1 MTPSEYQVEKTAI
14 GMQYVIPGT
23 ERIVK
28 GMNCPMPILKTKKSI
43 KTLNVGDT
51 LEVYSTDPGSVRDFA
66 SFCKATGNDLLES
79 GEDDGVYRYL
89 IRKN

>member
-1 MTPSEYQVEKTAI
+1 MTMA
-14 GMQYVIPGT
+14 T
-23 ERIVK
+23 ETLDTK
-28 GMNCPMPILKTKKSI
+28 GMNCPMPILKARKSI
-43 KTLNVGDT
+43 KKLNVGDT

-79 GEDDGVYRYL
+79 GEDAGVYRYL

>member
-1 MTPSEYQVEKTAI
+1 MTMA
-14 GMQYVIPGT
+14 T
-23 ERIVK
+23 ETLDTK
-28 GMNCPMPILKTKKSI
+28 GMNCPMPILKAKKSI
-43 KTLNVGDT
+43 KKLNVGDT

-79 GEDDGVYRYL
+79 GEDAGVYRYL

>member
-1 MTPSEYQVEKTAI
+1 MTTA
-14 GMQYVIPGT
+14 T
-23 ERIVK
+23 ETLDTK

-43 KTLNVGDT
+43 KKLSSGDT

-79 GEDDGVYRYL
+79 GEEAGVYRYL

>member
-1 MTPSEYQVEKTAI
+1 MTTA
-14 GMQYVIPGT
+14 T
-23 ERIVK
+23 ETLDTK
-28 GMNCPMPILKTKKSI
+28 GMNCPMPILQAKKSI
-43 KTLNVGDT
+43 KKLNSGDT

-79 GEDDGVYRYL
+79 GEEEGVYRYL

>member
-1 MTPSEYQVEKTAI
+1 MTTA
-14 GMQYVIPGT
+14 T
-23 ERIVK
+23 ETLDTK

-43 KTLNVGDT
+43 KKLSSGDT

-79 GEDDGVYRYL
+79 GEEAGVYRYF

>member
-1 MTPSEYQVEKTAI
+1 MTTA
-14 GMQYVIPGT
+14 T
-23 ERIVK
+23 ETLDTK
-28 GMNCPMPILKTKKSI
+28 GMNCPMPILKAKKSI
-43 KTLNVGDT
+43 KKLSSGDT

-79 GEDDGVYRYL
+79 DEEAGVYRYL

>member
-1 MTPSEYQVEKTAI
+1 MTTA
-14 GMQYVIPGT
+14 T
-23 ERIVK
+23 ETLDTK

-43 KTLNVGDT
+43 KKLNIGDT
-51 LEVYSTDPGSVRDFA
+51 LEIYSTDPGSVRDFA

-79 GEDDGVYRYL
+79 GEDAGVYRYL

>member
-1 MTPSEYQVEKTAI
+1 MTMA
-14 GMQYVIPGT
+14 T
-23 ERIVK
+23 ETPDTK
-28 GMNCPMPILKTKKSI
+28 GMNCPMPILKAKKSI
-43 KTLNVGDT
+43 KKLNVGDT

-79 GEDDGVYRYL
+79 GEDAGVYRYL